1 MFRNRLS
8 NLVAK
13 QSLINQPKRGFSA
26 ARTAGVGL
34 AAGAGAF
41 ALAGLTFLSY
51 QGHKQF
57 MAQKPT
63 ATMSLFNPTVK
74 ARVNNT
80 FGYFCGALTATG
92 ASMYFLRN
100 SSLVMMNPWLLLGL
114 SFGSLI
120 GTQMI
125 SYHNNWLLKNVCY
138 GAFIG
143 TMSLSLVPL
152 IHMYS
157 MPIIYDALIATSGIM
172 GGLGMVAYNAPSE
185 QFLSWGGPLAIG
197 LGGMLG
203 ISLLS
208 MFYPG
213 SPALYNL
220 YMYGGLALFS
230 AFVLYDTQMIM
241 YRAKTE
247 YAYDPINQSI
257 RVYMDAINIFVR
269 MVMILGNS
277 RKK

>member
-1 MFRNRLS
+1 
-8 NLVAK
+8 
-13 QSLINQPKRGFSA
+13 
-26 ARTAGVGL
+26 
-34 AAGAGAF
+34 
-41 ALAGLTFLSY
+41 
-51 QGHKQF
+51 
-57 MAQKPT
+57 
-63 ATMSLFNPTVK
+63 
-74 ARVNNT
+74 
-80 FGYFCGALTATG
+80 
-92 ASMYFLRN
+92 MYFLRN
-100 SSLVMMNPWLLLGL
+100 SRLASMNPWLLLGL

-120 GTQMI
+120 ATQMT
-125 SYHNNWLLKNVCY
+125 SYHNNWMLKNLLY
-138 GAFIG
+138 GTFIG
-143 TMSLSLVPL
+143 TMSLSLAPIITMVE
-152 IHMYS
+152 
-157 MPIIYDALIATSGIM
+157 MPIIYDALIASAGIM

-203 ISLLS
+203 VSLLS

-213 SPALYNL
+213 SPALYNI

-269 MVMILGNS
+269 LVMILSNS